1 VQVAP
6 EFVPNPVDE
15 EADPMLYYERRR
27 LLLDQFGQIR
37 SKNRAML
44 ALLRGI
50 QTEALRASPLRPP
63 RCPAKWA
70 ELLYGFGTPQ
80 SVSDDSNL
88 IQHQR
93 ALAVVR
99 KLLLGGVANLEEK
112 AILAEHAPI
121 LGRLLDHFKFVFP
134 RYFTPGLHHLYR
146 LTLFGRGAVGLGVGG
161 AGWPLSA
168 IEGLDNCV
176 WTACDFVE
184 RPWTHTAERLQ
195 AVEFWETRA
204 NALLPCVKSLTAP
217 STALYSLNV
226 PEAELL
232 NERLGLNPDGEPCGA
247 LPLEHSFCKE
257 QRVLGCYPL
266 PGWEQKRPLPQ
277 YKPFEDKLGRS
288 IDGSE
293 EHRCKSGL
301 TVGKFVAEVA
311 SKGGSKSA
319 KRLQNHTKGGFVFCC
334 PHRVIYGFHA
344 MLRGE
349 SPRDPFTVLYTR
361 LDRHD
366 LPRYLFYDNAC
377 KLQSYCMRR
386 EPAFFADV
394 RFLVDRYVHSPFVD
408 DLIASFESALQLL
421 PSSRTGSLVLLT
433 YPLSLDM
440 LHRVPPSGGA
450 GLRF

>member
-1 VQVAP
+1 MDNAPVSSRLISMSQGALDREDVQVAP

-15 EADPMLYYERRR
+15 EADPVLFFELRR

-44 ALLRGI
+44 ALLEGI
-50 QTEALRASPLRPP
+50 KTEALRASPLRPP

-70 ELLYGFGTPQ
+70 ELLYGLGTPQ

-99 KLLLGGVANLEEK
+99 KLLLGGVANLEDK
-112 AILAEHAPI
+112 AILVEHAPI
-121 LGRLLDHFKFVFP
+121 LGRLLDHFGFVFP
-134 RYFTPGLHHLYR
+134 RCFNPALHHLYR
-146 LTLFGRGAVGLGVGG
+146 LTLFGRGAVGLGVGQ

-176 WTACDFVE
+176 SAARDFVE
-184 RPWTHTAERLQ
+184 RPWTRTAESLQ

-204 NALLPCVKSLTAP
+204 NALLPGVESLTAP
-217 STALYSLNV
+217 STALYPLNV

-232 NERLGLNPDGEPCGA
+232 NGRLGLNPDGEPCGA

-266 PGWEQKRPLPQ
+266 PGWEQKRPLAL
-277 YKPFEDKLGRS
+277 YKPFEDELGRS
-288 IDGSE
+288 IEGSK

-301 TVGKFVAEVA
+301 TVGRFDEEVA

-319 KRLQNHTKGGFVFCC
+319 KRRQNHTKGGFVFCF
-334 PHRVIYGFHA
+334 PHRVIYGFTRCSGA
-344 MLRGE
+344 SRPATP
-349 SPRDPFTVLYTR
+349 SPYSTVEWIDGSSPVTSSMTTR
-361 LDRHD
+361 A
-366 LPRYLFYDNAC
+366 NC
-377 KLQSYCMRR
+377 
-386 EPAFFADV
+386 
-394 RFLVDRYVHSPFVD
+394 
-408 DLIASFESALQLL
+408 
-421 PSSRTGSLVLLT
+421 SRT
-433 YPLSLDM
+433 
-440 LHRVPPSGGA
+440 A
-450 GLRF
+450 